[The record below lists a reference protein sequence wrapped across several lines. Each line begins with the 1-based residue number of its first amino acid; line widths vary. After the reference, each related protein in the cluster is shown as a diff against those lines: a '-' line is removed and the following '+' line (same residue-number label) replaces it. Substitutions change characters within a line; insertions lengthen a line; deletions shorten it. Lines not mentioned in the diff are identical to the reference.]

1 MIKNI
6 TDLSG
11 KLIATQRIFNT
22 EGDWFVLLT
31 VGPYTYYIKDFSTV
45 SNQPSVN
52 NIPIVMNTDTRVRT
66 VYDEV
71 IWQAEASYVLYK
83 YGLINKPIYSNCK
96 YNDVDLKITN
106 SYKHDDC
113 LENIEIYRAKDV
125 EYIQTKY
132 PEVYNKMKQF
142 KIIMHSDIHK
152 AEEIMQFLEYNKST
166 SKGDNLFW
174 YPYSKD
180 NKEILE
186 VHVVPP
192 GVLGFNSEPRM
203 KGASIYNDNY
213 VKISIVAACPINE
226 YMQTYDDI
234 KTKLNVANNTADT
247 ILTNY
252 RNTIETVQN
261 YLKTFSIIVSV
272 TLCGSILFAIV
283 AYLKIPRHI
292 ITSES
297 LQHLCSN
304 HCPINKPYNKTE
316 EDIDSNRVHKT

>member
-125 EYIQTKY
+125 ECIQTKY